1 MILGA
6 FVDAGLEIH
15 LLITELEKLHLHG
28 YELSC
33 EKVKRAGI
41 AGTKVY
47 VNIPERHGH
56 SHTAGHMHH
65 LTFPD
70 IRLIIEKS
78 RLHQQIKDNGIK
90 IFHRLAAVE
99 AEIHGTS
106 IEEVHFHEVGAI
118 DSIVDIVGAAI
129 GLHLLG
135 IEKLY
140 FSPVPTGSGYIKCEH
155 GVLPVPAP
163 ATAGL
168 LKNQLL
174 KSVAIEK
181 ELTTPTGAAIVTT
194 LGEGLK
200 TMPKMKVLTIGYGA
214 GSNDNPEVP
223 NLLRI
228 VIGEDTQRQ
237 ESDEVWVV
245 ETNIDNMT
253 GEIMGYVMDRLFS
266 AGAVDAYFTPVQ
278 MKKGRPGIIIS
289 AIVPEKH
296 LLSVEAVL
304 FNQTTTFGI
313 RKYKAVRSI
322 LSREVKEYESSL
334 GKIRMKIGSL
344 NGDIKNISPEYED
357 CKRIAEERHIPLKH
371 VYTIITKELDTF
383 NHF

>member
-1 MILGA
+1 
-6 FVDAGLEIH
+6 
-15 LLITELEKLHLHG
+15 
-28 YELSC
+28 
-33 EKVKRAGI
+33 
-41 AGTKVY
+41 
-47 VNIPERHGH
+47 
-56 SHTAGHMHH
+56 MHH

>member
-15 LLITELEKLHLHG
+15 LLRTELEKLHLHG

-47 VNIPERHGH
+47 VNIPGWHEH
-56 SHTAGHMHH
+56 SHTAGHTHH

-78 RLHQQIKDNGIK
+78 RLHQQIKDNSVK
-90 IFHRLAAVE
+90 IFHRLASVE

-106 IEEVHFHEVGAI
+106 IEDVHFHEVGAI

-200 TMPKMKVLTIGYGA
+200 TMPEMKVLTIGYGA

-228 VIGEDTQRQ
+228 VIGEDTQRH

-245 ETNIDNMT
+245 ETNIDNMP
-253 GEIMGYVMDRLFS
+253 GEILGYVMDKLFS
-266 AGAVDAYFTPVQ
+266 AGAVDAYFTSVQ

-296 LLSVEAVL
+296 ILSVEAVL